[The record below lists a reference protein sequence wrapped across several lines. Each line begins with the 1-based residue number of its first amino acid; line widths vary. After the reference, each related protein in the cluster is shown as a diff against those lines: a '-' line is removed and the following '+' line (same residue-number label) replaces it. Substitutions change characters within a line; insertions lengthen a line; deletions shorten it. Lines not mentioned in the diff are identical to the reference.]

1 MRTLALTSHLSI
13 HTKTLNQEAH
23 VQSLKRPEFCS
34 NIFIQLLK
42 DNFKYTKRTQGQI
55 LQSCPMRLPVHE
67 QHGYLVVRV
76 QSHPERLRAAHM
88 CQHDACTKHWRASQP
103 HLSRKRGGLFIRG
116 IHFIDYRAAHLC
128 LRDACTERWRASQP
142 HPYSRAGMRYTVYS
156 HHRTAHMCQHDAC
169 TEHWRARQSHLY
181 SQDSYPTHSC
191 ICIKLRTLKGSP
203 AAPI

>member
-88 CQHDACTKHWRASQP
+88 CQHDACT
-103 HLSRKRGGLFIRG
+103 
-116 IHFIDYRAAHLC
+116 
-128 LRDACTERWRASQP
+128 
-142 HPYSRAGMRYTVYS
+142 
-156 HHRTAHMCQHDAC
+156 
-169 TEHWRARQSHLY
+169 EHWRARQSHLY